1 MLYQTEPLS
10 ALLSLHKHYTLYISI
25 ITRAQ
30 RAEYTFI
37 HVGIQTQNI
46 SYLGEK
52 GGKIKKSYLL

>member
-1 MLYQTEPLS
+1 MLCQKESLS
-10 ALLSLHKHYTLYISI
+10 VLLSLYKYHTLYISI

-30 RAEYTFI
+30 RAEYTFN

-52 GGKIKKSYLL
+52 GGK